1 MIASVRGRVTSRGA
15 DHVVVDVGG
24 VGYKVFVPR
33 QPETEDVHLFT
44 HHVVREDG
52 QFLFGFG
59 TGEELA
65 LFELLTSVSG
75 VGPRAALALLSVSR
89 PDDLAAAIAGGDTAA
104 LARAPGVGKKTAER
118 LIVDLRSKVARV
130 ADGLIPSAAPIED
143 DALAALQALGYTPTE
158 AAAALRG
165 VPGKGAATTEE
176 RVRAALRKAVGA
188 S

>member
-1 MIASVRGRVTSRGA
+1 MIGSVRGRVTARGA
-15 DHVVVDVGG
+15 DHVVVDVAG

-33 QPETEDVHLFT
+33 QPESDEVFLFT

-52 QFLFGFG
+52 QFLFGFA
-59 TGEELA
+59 TPDELT

-89 PDDLAAAIAGGDTAA
+89 PGDLAAAIAAGDAAA

-118 LIVDLRSKVARV
+118 LIVDLRGKVARI
-130 ADGLIPSAAPIED
+130 ADGALPSAAPIED
-143 DALAALQALGYTPTE
+143 EAAAALVALGYTPAE

-165 VPGKGAATTEE
+165 VPPPTKATLEE
-176 RVRAALRKAVGA
+176 RVSAALRTTVRA
-188 S
+188 